1 MSAKADGLSNSTV
14 QKAVRFAARLPFLF
28 SGSGGVDGVTA
39 MTTTTQAQPVARQLL
54 NNDETADMLNVSR
67 RTLPVWRVQ
76 GKGPKFIKIG
86 KLVRY
91 ERTEIDAW
99 ILANTHANTSRQ
111 GAQSY

>member
-1 MSAKADGLSNSTV
+1 V
-14 QKAVRFAARLPFLF
+14 QLAHCPPFLLLVAVA
-28 SGSGGVDGVTA
+28 VDGVTA

-91 ERTEIDAW
+91 ERTEIEAW

>member
-1 MSAKADGLSNSTV
+1 
-14 QKAVRFAARLPFLF
+14 
-28 SGSGGVDGVTA
+28 
-39 MTTTTQAQPVARQLL
+39 MTTTTQNQPAIRQLL
-54 NNDETADMLNVSR
+54 NNDATADLIGASR

-91 ERTEIDAW
+91 ELAEIEAW
-99 ILANTHANTSRQ
+99 IRANTHSNTSRK

>member
-1 MSAKADGLSNSTV
+1 
-14 QKAVRFAARLPFLF
+14 
-28 SGSGGVDGVTA
+28 

-76 GKGPKFIKIG
+76 GKGPQFIKIG

-91 ERTEIDAW
+91 ERTELDAW
-99 ILANTHANTSRQ
+99 IRANTHSNTSRN

>member
-1 MSAKADGLSNSTV
+1 
-14 QKAVRFAARLPFLF
+14 
-28 SGSGGVDGVTA
+28 
-39 MTTTTQAQPVARQLL
+39 MTTTTQEQPAVRQLL

-76 GKGPKFIKIG
+76 GRGPKFIKIG

-91 ERTEIDAW
+91 ERTEIEAW

>member
-1 MSAKADGLSNSTV
+1 MLLAHCP
-14 QKAVRFAARLPFLF
+14 PFLLL
-28 SGSGGVDGVTA
+28 VAVAADGVTA
-39 MTTTTQAQPVARQLL
+39 MTTLNAAPETPVRQLL

-91 ERTEIDAW
+91 ERTEIEAW
-99 ILANTHANTSRQ
+99 ILANTHANTSRN